1 MKCPF
6 CGNLDSKVIDSR
18 LIEEGSSTRRR
29 RKCDSCSA
37 RFTTYE
43 RYSVTPLMVVKKN
56 NRREPF
62 DRNKIWE
69 GISTA
74 CNKRGISNDT
84 IEKMVKEIEKEVR
97 EVPNSEVSAE
107 YVGELVM
114 EKLREVDEV
123 AYMRFASVYK
133 GFDDL
138 GAFIKEANT
147 LGKLENG
154 IGKPVHGKN
163 IIVNERLMESF
174 NKV

>member
-6 CGNLDSKVIDSR
+6 CGNMDSKVIDSR
-18 LIEEGSSTRRR
+18 LIEDGSSTRRR
-29 RKCDSCSA
+29 RKCESCSA

-43 RYSVTPLMVVKKN
+43 RYSITPLMIVKKN

-62 DRNKIWE
+62 DRGKILE

-74 CNKRGISNDT
+74 CNKRGINTET
-84 IEKMVKEIEKEVR
+84 IDRMVEEIEREVR
-97 EVPNSEVSAE
+97 EVPNTEVSAE

-133 GFDDL
+133 GFDDVD
-138 GAFIKEANT
+138 AFIREASA
-147 LGKLENG
+147 LEKNDKNDK
-154 IGKPVHGKN
+154 ILFGKN
-163 IIVNERLMESF
+163 IVISENFINSL

>member
-6 CGNLDSKVIDSR
+6 CGYLDSKVIDSR
-18 LIEEGSSTRRR
+18 LIEDGSSTRRR
-29 RKCDSCSA
+29 RKCEACLA

-43 RYSVTPLMVVKKN
+43 RYSITPLMVVKKN

-62 DRNKIWE
+62 NRSKILE

-74 CNKRGISNDT
+74 CNKRGISTET
-84 IEKMVKEIEKEVR
+84 IERMAEEIEREVR

-133 GFDDL
+133 SFDDVD
-138 GAFIKEANT
+138 AFIKEAST
-147 LGKLENG
+147 LEKLEKNG
-154 IGKPVHGKN
+154 KIALEKPVLVSEKLVGSLN
-163 IIVNERLMESF
+163 GV
-174 NKV
+174 